1 MPPYND
7 MIVIAQV
14 DSSARTIGREF
25 VDPVHEAQRTVAE
38 DADADEELPDDEVES
53 VAYSYSAPPL
63 SPATVPS
70 RTTQHAPRS
79 TRRTATLLLLL
90 VQVPGW
96 PCDSRA
102 AASRG
107 GSY

>member
-1 MPPYND
+1 MPSYND
-7 MIVIAQV
+7 IIVIAQV

-63 SPATVPS
+63 SPAPVPRS
-70 RTTQHAPRS
+70 TQHA
-79 TRRTATLLLLL
+79 A
-90 VQVPGW
+90 
-96 PCDSRA
+96 RA
-102 AASRG
+102 ALPHCC
-107 GSY
+107 YY